1 MQATTFL
8 LPKMFS
14 KPCIMV
20 KTFKMRKLVATLS
33 PCTAIPKIS
42 QYHSFEFHH
51 DHMIM
56 WRYFGIG
63 ELKRWNYTNIS
74 FTPIITMVLPFSSA
88 TSGISEGVGMSKK
101 EEMTE
106 LYVIYT
112 SVLSQDVWIPSK
124 MQKHSRCI

>member
-1 MQATTFL
+1 MQVTTLL

-14 KPCIMV
+14 KPCFMV
-20 KTFKMRKLVATLS
+20 IQNAKVACISIGTGKATLS
-33 PCTAIPKIS
+33 PCTTIPNIS

-63 ELKRWNYTNIS
+63 ELKRWNYTNIF
-74 FTPIITMVLPFSSA
+74 FTPNITMVLPFSSA

-112 SVLSQDVWIPSK
+112 SVLGQDVWIPSK
-124 MQKHSRCI
+124 M